1 MSLAKVSK
9 NLVRKFLISR
19 NFGRFKPHRKIKHVE
34 YEHILP
40 LECVQMDPLRIVE
53 RNQDLVLINRFD
65 NYKSHMIEKI
75 AYDERKMIEAY
86 FNALCFVPAEEYR
99 YHLVKQQS
107 IGKEIK
113 AHLVKLAKGE
123 KILGLVKHLK
133 SEIEKHGALPASYFK
148 TESRVSWG
156 YSPGLKVTTAALD
169 YMWYSGMLM
178 TSHRDNGKRVYNLPE
193 RVLPDHVSTQPAGQK
208 EYQDFMLRKHFRTYH
223 IGDLSF
229 WRFGNMHLKKP
240 ERIALVEPLI
250 KKGEILEL
258 EIEGVKKRY
267 LIMRDDCED
276 LLAAGKYR
284 PDNRV
289 RFLAPLDNLIFNRDL
304 IKDIFGFEYAWEVYS
319 PKSKRKYGY
328 YVMPILYKLD
338 FIGRIDPKADRKNS
352 TLVFNLIQIE
362 DGVKINMTLSKEL
375 ASAALRLAK
384 FSGLDKVDIKKTSP
398 QSLKSKL
405 SKLM

>member
-1 MSLAKVSK
+1 
-9 NLVRKFLISR
+9 
-19 NFGRFKPHRKIKHVE
+19 
-34 YEHILP
+34 
-40 LECVQMDPLRIVE
+40 
-53 RNQDLVLINRFD
+53 
-65 NYKSHMIEKI
+65 MIEKI

-133 SEIEKHGALPASYFK
+133 SEIERQGPLPASYFK
-148 TESRVSWG
+148 TESKVSWG

-178 TSHRDNGKRVYNLPE
+178 THNRENGKRIYDLPE
-193 RVLPDHVSTQPAGQK
+193 RVLPEHIETKPSTKK

-240 ERIALVEPLI
+240 ERITLIEPLI
-250 KKGEILEL
+250 RKGELLEL
-258 EIEGVKKRY
+258 EIEAAKNRY
-267 LIMRDDCED
+267 LIMKDDYED
-276 LLAAGKYR
+276 LLAAEKYT

-289 RFLAPLDNLIFNRDL
+289 RFLAPLDNMTFNRDM
-304 IKDIFGFEYAWEVYS
+304 IEDIFGFEYRWEVYA

-328 YVMPILYKLD
+328 YVMPILYKTD
-338 FIGRIDPKADRKNS
+338 FIGRIDPKADRKS
-352 TLVFNLIQIE
+352 SALVFNLIQIE
-362 DGVKINMTLSKEL
+362 DGVKIANTLLKEL
-375 ASAALRLAK
+375 ASAAIRFAK
-384 FSGLDKVDIKKTSP
+384 FAGLEKVDIKKTSP

-405 SKLM
+405 AKLV